1 MRTSSTF
8 FVQAS
13 ARREFLD
20 PAAIDEDI
28 LDVFVVEDPEK
39 LDLVHICGTDPSIRG
54 AILRRERQESDVEGC
69 IALVNGQPIE
79 PGVPLGSPRIP
90 ILSLL
95 DALEHNGFE
104 PEQHV
109 VTHSNGGRK
118 AYDARDPM
126 GKRAYYQCVIAGSQ
140 LFQKG
145 AQPYK
150 SNRPQAFYKLLLRD
164 QAKAEAKLKAIEC
177 EKLVWAA
184 ERSVKLDALEA
195 RAPKRPRVE
204 LPVVPGEDVQVEEE
218 EEVFVGG
225 REEVPAPLAPPSPAV
240 APLAPPSPAGS
251 SSSSSPSSSREEE
264 EVYAG
269 PRPVV
274 PPYPE
279 MIRGVQVRPR
289 FKTNTN
295 KWGIEVTCP
304 HHDNC
309 RKFRTLDLN
318 TDIFGHR
325 AAEYFL
331 GAWLMTPNPPNGKP
345 HKRWFPARNDV
356 REYKDMVAAVAE

>member
-1 MRTSSTF
+1 M
-8 FVQAS
+8 
-13 ARREFLD
+13 
-20 PAAIDEDI
+20 
-28 LDVFVVEDPEK
+28 
-39 LDLVHICGTDPSIRG
+39 
-54 AILRRERQESDVEGC
+54 GC
-69 IALVNGQPIE
+69 
-79 PGVPLGSPRIP
+79 
-90 ILSLL
+90 
-95 DALEHNGFE
+95 
-104 PEQHV
+104 
-109 VTHSNGGRK
+109 RK
-118 AYDARDPM
+118 ADDARNPLA
-126 GKRAYYQCVIAGSQ
+126 KRAYYQCLIAGDQ

-145 AQPYK
+145 DK
-150 SNRPQAFYKLLLRD
+150 SNRSQAFYKLLLRD
-164 QAKAEAKLKAIEC
+164 PAKAEAKLKAQEC
-177 EKLVWAA
+177 EKLVSAA

-195 RAPKRPRVE
+195 APKRPRLE
-204 LPVVPGEDVQVEEE
+204 LPPVPREGVEDE

-289 FKTNTN
+289 FKTITN

-345 HKRWFPARNDV
+345 HKRWFPTRNDV